1 MTTIEDLHAELFSGA
16 VPAKGGTAYER
27 LAALVLAVLGW
38 EGVVQDARVS
48 AEGKLAEHA
57 LDVTA
62 RHPTGEIE
70 RLTLE
75 CKDWNKEVG
84 KGTLDTLVGVRA
96 QIGGEAA
103 VVTTIAFTDGARKV
117 ATDEGIAM
125 LLLRPY
131 DRESPTPYVKG
142 VELTINTIGST
153 YSRFNVEVPTEGELP
168 GATQLRIDDSLQLLN
183 TDGSPAESFG
193 DLKRQHHGPPLTSGK
208 YPQRVEFPDGRLLPV
223 GEGKE
228 PLPVRAVAW
237 TETVVSRPT
246 TLTRES
252 PGEPKLVLQQFDEN
266 GDVREGRVVVDQEL
280 YAWEIDARGRVTRRR
295 QLLSPT
301 D

>member
-1 MTTIEDLHAELFSGA
+1 MTTIEELHADLFGGQ

-27 LAALVLAVLGW
+27 LAALALAVLGW
-38 EGVVQDARVS
+38 EDVVQNAHVT

-62 RHPTGEIE
+62 RHPSGEIA

-103 VVTTIAFTDGARKV
+103 VVTTIGFTEGARKV

-131 DRESPTPYVKG
+131 DTGNPTPYVKRFQ
-142 VELTINTIGST
+142 LTINAMGSF
-153 YSRFNVEVPTEGELP
+153 YSAFNVEVPYEGDLP
-168 GATQLRIDDSLQLLN
+168 GNTQLRIDDSLRLLHR
-183 TDGSPAESFG
+183 DGSPAESFAE
-193 DLKRQHHGPPLTSGK
+193 LKQQHHGPPLTPGE
-208 YPQRVEFPDGRLLPV
+208 YPQRVEFRDGRLLPV
-223 GEGKE
+223 GEGSD
-228 PLPVRAVAW
+228 PLPVRALAW
-237 TETVVSRPT
+237 TETVVSSPT
-246 TLTRES
+246 TVTRES
-252 PGEPKLVLQQFDEN
+252 PGKPRLLLQQLDET
-266 GDVREGRVVVDQEL
+266 GEVQEGRVVVDEEL
-280 YAWEIDARGRVTRRR
+280 YAWEIDANGHVVRARD
-295 QLLSPT
+295 LLRP
-301 D
+301 

>member
-1 MTTIEDLHAELFSGA
+1 MIEDLHAEVFSGG

-38 EGVVQDARVS
+38 DGVVQDARVT
-48 AEGKLAEHA
+48 AESKLAEHA

-84 KGTLDTLVGVRA
+84 KGTFDTLVGVRA

-103 VVTTIAFTDGARKV
+103 VVTTVGFTEGARKV

-131 DRESPTPYVKG
+131 DPEDPTPYLKRI
-142 VELTINTIGST
+142 ELTINAMASV
-153 YSRFNVEVPTEGELP
+153 YSDFNVEVPSEGELP
-168 GATQLRIDDSLQLLN
+168 GDTQLRIDDSLRLLN
-183 TDGSPAESFG
+183 KDGSPEESFAE
-193 DLKRQHHGPPLTSGK
+193 LKRQHHGPPPTPGE
-208 YPQRVEFPDGRLLPV
+208 YPQRVEFPGGRLLSV
-223 GEGKE
+223 GEGND
-228 PLPVRAVAW
+228 PLPVRAMSW
-237 TETVVSRPT
+237 TETVVSSPT
-246 TLTRES
+246 TVTREF
-252 PGEPKLVLQQFDEN
+252 PGEPKLVLQQLDEN
-266 GDVREGRVVVDQEL
+266 GEVREGRVVVDQEL
-280 YAWEIDARGRVTRRR
+280 YSWEIDADGHVTRRR
-295 QLLSPT
+295 QLLSAT
-301 D
+301 E